1 MSSGRLPSILLEP
14 SQVPFLV
21 QSEWDESGDDAGRS
35 SDHPLRGENGTGIF
49 NSQAISSEVGTYT
62 LTARE
67 DKRSLH
73 TEGVEASDSR
83 AAGTQSAA
91 LYHLQPWRVAESP
104 IAGRGGSGRRH
115 RIPRW
120 RQRLASSRP
129 LRATI
134 CFYEDS
140 N

>member
-1 MSSGRLPSILLEP
+1 MELRNFRRGRHLYSAGRPSRWASAHILVDANYFGSRSRCESFAWTLVINQFIN
-14 SQVPFLV
+14 QVPLLV

-49 NSQAISSEVGTYT
+49 NSQAISSEVGAYT

-83 AAGTQSAA
+83 AAGMQSAA
-91 LYHLQPWRVAESP
+91 LNHMQS
-104 IAGRGGSGRRH
+104 
-115 RIPRW
+115 
-120 RQRLASSRP
+120 
-129 LRATI
+129 
-134 CFYEDS
+134 
-140 N
+140 